1 MRTFKDLD
9 GRQWEISLNLANAMK
24 LRNRFGADLFTPEV
38 SDIRDLD
45 ENAMFK
51 QIGKLVTDPLRVAEI
66 TLVLL
71 ESQFE
76 KAGVDAE
83 YVMTKMD
90 GSTVKAI
97 RNAFLDEYGEFL
109 AQQGS
114 EAVAKIFQKAKETY
128 ELADRKGA
136 QAVDGLDVAKAVEE
150 SIGPDLAAAE

>member
-9 GRQWEISLNLANAMK
+9 GKQWEISLNLANVMK
-24 LRNRFGADLFTPEV
+24 LRNKFGADLFTPEV

-45 ENAMFK
+45 ESAMFR

-66 TLVLL
+66 TLVML

-83 YVMTKMD
+83 YVMSKMD

-97 RNAFLDEYGEFL
+97 REAFLDEYGEFL
-109 AQQGS
+109 TQQGS
-114 EAVAKIFQKAKETY
+114 EAVAKIFLKAKETY
-128 ELADRKGA
+128 ELADKQGA
-136 QAVDGLDVAKAVEE
+136 KAVDELDIQKAVEE
-150 SIGPDLAAAE
+150 SLESA

>member
-38 SDIRDLD
+38 ADIRDLD
-45 ENAMFK
+45 ENAMFR

-66 TLVLL
+66 TLVML

-97 RNAFLDEYGEFL
+97 RNAFLEEYGEFL

-114 EAVAKIFQKAKETY
+114 ESVAKIFQKAKETY

-136 QAVDGLDVAKAVEE
+136 MAVDGLDVEKAVEE
-150 SIGPDLAAAE
+150 SIGSEITAAE